1 MVSFSRIIL
10 YYKTVISSRI
20 PWKWVLVL
28 FAIGLS
34 AYWLLNTPAGLLGK
48 ADAVGYAVCH
58 RIDARSFHL
67 GERILP
73 MCARC
78 TGQYLGAMLGIVY
91 QLAMGRRRTGRPPWG
106 VIVGLGLFVLA
117 YAVDGL
123 NSYIH
128 LMPFLSRYY
137 LYEPNNTLR
146 LLTGTG
152 LGLTISAGLL
162 PAFHQTVWTRWDRR
176 PALGGI
182 KSLSG
187 LVVLALL
194 VDIAVLTE
202 NPLILYPMALISAA
216 GVLVLLTMVYTMVW
230 LMVLKAENRYES
242 LKQMPIPLTAG
253 FVLALLQIG
262 TLDLVRYF
270 FTGTWGGFHLG

>member
-1 MVSFSRIIL
+1 MVLFSRFIS
-10 YYKTVISSRI
+10 KSKAVINNRI
-20 PWKWVLVL
+20 PWKWVLVS

-34 AYWLLNTPAGLLGK
+34 TIWLLSTPPGLLGK

-58 RIDARSFHL
+58 RIGTRSFHL

-91 QLAMGRRRTGRPPWG
+91 QLALGRRRTGRPPWG
-106 VIVGLGLFVLA
+106 VIGVLGLFVLA

-128 LMPFLSRYY
+128 LLPFLSHYY
-137 LYEPNNTLR
+137 LYEPSNTLR
-146 LLTGTG
+146 IMTGTG
-152 LGLTISAGLL
+152 LGLAISVGLL

-176 PALGGI
+176 PALWDF
-182 KSLSG
+182 KSLAG
-187 LVVLALL
+187 LVALAIL
-194 VDIAVLTE
+194 VDVAVLTE

-230 LMVLKAENRYES
+230 LMVLKAENRYER
-242 LKQMPIPLTAG
+242 LGQMWIPLAAG

-270 FTGTWGGFHLG
+270 FTGTWAGFQIG